1 MDQRESVD
9 RKIKYS
15 CEEVINTWSKASGR
29 NAEEA
34 LDLSI
39 FLKYNLVSFGAW
51 LEMGEEIKE
60 DSKMTS
66 NGDIT
71 HQPSLTYSTQQAS
84 HKLHLEGDTSSTS

>member
-1 MDQRESVD
+1 MDSRESID

-15 CEEVINTWSKASGR
+15 CAEVIKTWSKASGR

-34 LDLSI
+34 LDLRI
-39 FLKYNLVSFGAW
+39 FLKYNLVSFGDR

-71 HQPSLTYSTQQAS
+71 HSSITHLLHIAGFTQAAP
-84 HKLHLEGDTSSTS
+84 GR